1 MDLRRFSST
10 TELEVSGRREK
21 QWGSQHPL
29 IKMQQTKTGRAGFL
43 SLLRQKLFVYLQ
55 RKTNIFDVM
64 AKNRN
69 RRAVMRFVEKHYSQK
84 FLNFLGVDI
93 LRDYINES
101 NLAIAEAQR
110 YCTEVREKGLWTMG
124 VLSTI
129 AIALCVALYSIKD
142 ISLFAGVLI
151 VCLSLIIAY
160 AMYKIFKGIIK
171 KKISYYGGNTLT
183 NMLPQ
188 IVIDRLL
195 ETNGDEEKNCQHLYL
210 MLDRKE
216 EMFLQINAEIKRMQG
231 CYTKT
236 TSQSMIAFAILIIAY
251 LLAFLL
257 FLREAD
263 LAELKFFSL
272 EDWRSL
278 LCWVF
283 ACS

>member
-1 MDLRRFSST
+1 
-10 TELEVSGRREK
+10 
-21 QWGSQHPL
+21 
-29 IKMQQTKTGRAGFL
+29 
-43 SLLRQKLFVYLQ
+43 
-55 RKTNIFDVM
+55 M
-64 AKNRN
+64 ARNRN
-69 RRAVMRFVEKHYSQK
+69 RRTVRRFVEKHYSQK
-84 FLNFLGVDI
+84 FINFLGEEI
-93 LRDYINES
+93 LRDYIDES

-129 AIALCVALYSIKD
+129 AIALGVALYSIKD
-142 ISLFAGVLI
+142 ISLFAGVFI
-151 VCLSLIIAY
+151 VCLLLIIAY
-160 AMYKIFKGIIK
+160 AMYNIFVNIIR

-195 ETNGDEEKNCQHLYL
+195 ETNGDKEKNCQHLYL

-216 EMFLQINAEIKRMQG
+216 EMFQKINEEIKRMQG

-236 TSQSMIAFAILIIAY
+236 TSQLMIALAILLIAS
-251 LLAFLL
+251 LLVFLL

-278 LCWVF
+278 LCWMF